1 MLGGAILLE
10 SDRMI
15 FDKSVTVYA
24 KELIKFAQERLN
36 CTVNT
41 IISIETGKKNG
52 KDYVKSIIVK
62 IDNEKYLNYEHSNY
76 SVSAKEKIYPL
87 GKNRI
92 FTKKYSYEVA
102 NDNDLKDTVRFDYQI
117 YADFPHLHINADE
130 DTWGNHLTYPDKT
143 NLNLEQL
150 DVIKA
155 LNIFQKFIANPD
167 IHILDTENNQ
177 PYVSILN
184 GGK

>member
-1 MLGGAILLE
+1 
-10 SDRMI
+10 
-15 FDKSVTVYA
+15 
-24 KELIKFAQERLN
+24 
-36 CTVNT
+36 
-41 IISIETGKKNG
+41 
-52 KDYVKSIIVK
+52 
-62 IDNEKYLNYEHSNY
+62 
-76 SVSAKEKIYPL
+76 